1 MVCIDVWFIEMVDF
15 SFFFFY
21 VSGTLD
27 SDVSLEEDN
36 CYLLETEIVLF
47 QFLILFDRFF
57 DYGSFILD
65 SFLSGRVV
73 FIQLFVRYEVIV
85 KEEEINVFY
94 NVNKVEYKI
103 YGLNLFIFFIIIFE
117 IINISVINIDIQRI
131 ENYDEYVS
139 YENVV
144 FSRIDIEFF
153 IYVIVLGRNYYGF
166 FNVSNED
173 GYYVENQIQNEY
185 GNSYVEEMRFL
196 FNVQLL
202 EDFRGLKLLI
212 LFIESDCIFDYGIM
226 IGDGRRGNIFFMFD
240 SADDLDFFLGGR
252 LFSKSILILRLKVIE
267 YNFVG
272 EQIVFYLEYEGLES
286 I

>member
-1 MVCIDVWFIEMVDF
+1 MVCIDVWFIETVDF

-21 VSGTLD
+21 VSGILD
-27 SDVSLEEDN
+27 LDVSSEEDN

-47 QFLILFDRFF
+47 QFLISFDRFF

-65 SFLSGRVV
+65 SFLSGGVV

-103 YGLNLFIFFIIIFE
+103 YGLNLFILFIIIFE

-144 FSRIDIEFF
+144 FS
-153 IYVIVLGRNYYGF
+153 
-166 FNVSNED
+166 
-173 GYYVENQIQNEY
+173 
-185 GNSYVEEMRFL
+185 
-196 FNVQLL
+196 
-202 EDFRGLKLLI
+202 
-212 LFIESDCIFDYGIM
+212 
-226 IGDGRRGNIFFMFD
+226 
-240 SADDLDFFLGGR
+240 
-252 LFSKSILILRLKVIE
+252 
-267 YNFVG
+267 
-272 EQIVFYLEYEGLES
+272 
-286 I
+286 